1 MIHASL
7 VGFTEAW
14 REFKIG
20 VGNIRPILESCAG
33 NVVQYDGT
41 EINYSD
47 LTLSVLCYQ
56 QALTEG
62 SSAH

>member
-14 REFKIG
+14 QEFKIG
-20 VGNIRPILESCAG
+20 VGNIRLILESCAG

-47 LTLSVLCYQ
+47 LTLSVHYQ

>member
-7 VGFTEAW
+7 VGFTDAW

-20 VGNIRPILESCAG
+20 VGNIRPILDSCAE
-33 NVVQYDGT
+33 NIVQYDGT

-47 LTLSVLCYQ
+47 LSLSVRYQ
-56 QALTEG
+56 QALTKG